1 MSNVRRDYVLQS
13 GSRYTQP
20 VLEIDATITAG
31 SNVEACNRVICEI
44 TAAGRPTA
52 GLAQIV
58 LIG

>member
-1 MSNVRRDYVLQS
+1 MRRDYVLQS

-20 VLEIDATITAG
+20 VIEIDATITAG
-31 SNVEACNRVICEI
+31 SDVEACNRVICEI